1 MKAKLKD
8 ERIVKQSN
16 EICARLYP
24 LIIILTII
32 QVIFKYFLLTQNITD
47 YILEI
52 NAILGSSGY
61 LFIRTYVTGIP
72 LFKHSDK
79 CIHEIQNRYIM
90 HSFYICFII
99 YVFGEFILMFAFDK
113 LILSSTYVLVWIIP
127 ACIYTFKIVKNGLFV
142 WGSKKA
148 EVAGVKSFKVRVAI
162 GSIFYGVVMEWKV
175 LFKNNSFH
183 PIGLVLVIIMAIVWG
198 ILFYFIMK
206 SIRNKSE
213 RHSNNELMEMEQE
226 NKNNM

>member
-1 MKAKLKD
+1 MKSKAKD

-16 EICARLYP
+16 EICAHLYP

-32 QVIFKYFLLTQNITD
+32 QAIFKYLLLTQNITD

-52 NAILGSSGY
+52 IAILGSIGY
-61 LFIRTYVTGIP
+61 LLIRTYITGIP
-72 LFKHSDK
+72 LFRHSDK
-79 CIHEIQNRYIM
+79 CVHEIQNRYVM
-90 HSFYICFII
+90 HSFYICFIT
-99 YVFGEFILMFAFDK
+99 YVFGEFILMFVFDK
-113 LILSSTYVLVWIIP
+113 WILSSTYVLVWIIP

-175 LFKNNSFH
+175 LFKNNNFH
-183 PIGLVLVIIMAIVWG
+183 PIGLILVIMMAIGWG
-198 ILFYFIMK
+198 IPFYFIMK
-206 SIRNKSE
+206 SIKNKSE
-213 RHSNNELMEMEQE
+213 RHSNNELMEIEQE
-226 NKNNM
+226 NKNDM